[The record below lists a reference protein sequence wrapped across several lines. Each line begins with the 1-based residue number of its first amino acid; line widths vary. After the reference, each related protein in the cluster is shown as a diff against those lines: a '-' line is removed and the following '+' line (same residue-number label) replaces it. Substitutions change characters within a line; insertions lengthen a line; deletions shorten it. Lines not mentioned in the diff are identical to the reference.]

1 MKDVDVQR
9 VNHTCTA
16 LEGAF
21 SEFAEV
27 SIYSY
32 SNAVSQLADWGA
44 AGQKLSDTLA
54 SLANVRGRNNGPP
67 VTSGPL
73 GPQGPTINN
82 VPADPAAPIVYTPA
96 QESHVLNDAILPTP
110 LDLPRPVKTPPQLFF
125 LITA

>member
-9 VNHTCTA
+9 GNHTFPA

-21 SEFAEV
+21 SEFDEV

-44 AGQKLSDTLA
+44 AVHKLSDTLA

-67 VTSGPL
+67 ATSGRL

-82 VPADPAAPIVYTPA
+82 MPADPPPPSVSTPA
-96 QESHVLNDAILPTP
+96 QESPLLNSA
-110 LDLPRPVKTPPQLFF
+110 F
-125 LITA
+125 LWAALHLAR